1 MDAADPALAADP
13 ARTALA
19 ALGARVAAGAF
30 RPLGGAHAYDP
41 AVARTYRPAAV
52 LLLLAPA
59 ARPGPVGADVF
70 LVQRSP
76 RLRHH
81 PGQIALPG
89 GRVEADDADVVAGAL
104 RETHEEIGLAPEHV
118 EVLGQ
123 LPPVLVPISRYV
135 VTPVLGWTTRPHLAT
150 KVAPGEVLHTIR
162 ASVDALLDPAARA
175 AVTVPGRTGVTFRS
189 AGFRSPA
196 GWIWGFTGNLL
207 DHVFTELGW
216 TRPWDTAREV
226 PVRYDAR
233 GLVTAQDD

>member
-1 MDAADPALAADP
+1 MNAVAPAPAPDG

-19 ALGARVAAGAF
+19 ALGARAAAGAF
-30 RPLGGAHAYDP
+30 RPLGGPHAYDP
-41 AVARTYRPAAV
+41 AVAGTFRPAAV

-59 ARPGPVGADVF
+59 GRPGPVGADVF

-89 GRVEADDADVVAGAL
+89 GRVEEADADVVAGAL

-123 LPPVLVPISRYV
+123 LPPVLVPVSRYV
-135 VTPVLGWTTRPHLAT
+135 VTPVLGWTPRAHLAT
-150 KVAPGEVLHTIR
+150 KVAAGEVLHTIR

-175 AVTVPGRTGVTFRS
+175 AVTVPGRPFRS

-216 TRPWDTAREV
+216 TRPWDTSREV
-226 PVRYDAR
+226 QVRYDAR